1 MLLKDIQTPALILD
15 ADKMGNNIERMASRM
30 AGYGVPLRPHLK
42 TAKCAKVADALLSQ
56 NAKGITVSTLGEA
69 AYFLGHGIKD
79 ITYAVCVTPNRF
91 AQLNDLQCKGANI
104 KLIVDSLFAA
114 ESLNNYTD
122 FSSGMTFDVL
132 IEIDS
137 GEGRTG
143 ILADDPTLLDIARV
157 LYDGTHT
164 NFAGVL
170 THGGHAYGCHSVD
183 EIKDVARQERE
194 AALLAAK
201 RLLEAGL
208 PCKVV
213 SIGSTPTATQGD
225 DFDGITEIRAGVYV
239 FGDLFQSSIESHSLE
254 DMAVS
259 VLTTIISHRPDRNQL
274 IIDAGGLALSKD
286 RSTANYGEDMGF
298 GLVSSASGNIISPH
312 MTVKGVHQEHG
323 EITSS
328 APIDFEHFP
337 IGSQL
342 RIFPNHVCMTA
353 APYDKYHVI
362 KDGDDNSEIWDKHR
376 GW

>member
-1 MLLKDIQTPALILD
+1 MRLKDIQTPALILD
-15 ADKMGNNIERMASRM
+15 ANKMAVNIERMATRM
-30 AGYGVPLRPHLK
+30 SDFGVPLRPHLK

-56 NAKGITVSTLGEA
+56 NAKGITVSTLAEA
-69 AYFLGHGIKD
+69 AYFLDHGIKD

-91 AQLNDLQCKGANI
+91 DQLDDLQCKGAHI
-104 KLIVDSLFAA
+104 KLIVDSLFMA
-114 ESLNNYTD
+114 ESLNSYAG
-122 FSSGMTFDVL
+122 FSTGMSFDVL

-143 ILADDPTLLDIARV
+143 ILPDDPTLLDIAKV
-157 LYDGTHT
+157 LHAGSRT

-170 THGGHAYGCHSVD
+170 THGGHAYGCHSLD
-183 EIKDVARQERE
+183 EIKAVAQQERE
-194 AALLAAK
+194 TTLFAVK
-201 RLLEAGL
+201 RLKEAGL

-213 SIGSTPTATQGD
+213 SIGSTPTASQGD
-225 DFDGITEIRAGVYV
+225 NFDGITELRAGVYV
-239 FGDLFQSSIESHSLE
+239 FGDLFQASIESHSLE

-259 VLTTIISHRPDRNQL
+259 VLTTIISHRVDRNQL
-274 IIDAGGLALSKD
+274 IVDAGGLALSKD
-286 RSTANYGEDMGF
+286 RSTAKHGEDMGY
-298 GLVSSASGNIISPH
+298 GLVASASGDIISPH
-312 MTVKGVHQEHG
+312 MTVEGVHQEHG

-328 APIDFEHFP
+328 RPIDFEQFP

-362 KDGDDNSEIWDKHR
+362 TDGDDISEIWDKHR

>member
-1 MLLKDIQTPALILD
+1 MRLTDIQTPALILD
-15 ADKMGNNIERMASRM
+15 AVKMATNIERMASRM
-30 AGYGVPLRPHLK
+30 SGFGVPLRPHLK
-42 TAKCAKVADALLSQ
+42 TAKCVKVAEALLSQ
-56 NAKGITVSTLGEA
+56 NAKGITVATLGEA
-69 AYFLGHGIKD
+69 AYFLDHGIKD

-91 AQLNDLQCKGANI
+91 GQLNDLQRKGAHI

-114 ESLNNYTD
+114 ESFNNYD
-122 FSSGMTFDVL
+122 NFSKGTAFDVL

-143 ILADDPTLLDIARV
+143 ILADDPALLDIAKV
-157 LYDGTHT
+157 LHGGTHT

-170 THGGHAYGCHSVD
+170 THGGHAYGCKTTN
-183 EIKDVARQERE
+183 EIKAVARQERE
-194 AALLAAK
+194 AALLAAS
-201 RLLEAGL
+201 RLKEAGL
-208 PCKVV
+208 PCNTV

-225 DFDGITEIRAGVYV
+225 NFDGITELRAGVYV
-239 FGDLFQSSIESHSLE
+239 FGDLFQASIESHSLE

-259 VLTTIISHRPDRNQL
+259 VLTTIISHRPDRNQ
-274 IIDAGGLALSKD
+274 IIMDAGGLALSKD
-286 RSTANYGEDMGF
+286 RSTANHGEDMSF
-298 GLVSSASGNIISPH
+298 GLVASASGDIINPH
-312 MTVKGVHQEHG
+312 LTVKGVHQEHG

-328 APIDFEHFP
+328 EPIDFERFP

-362 KDGDDNSEIWDKHR
+362 KDGDDISEIWDKQT